1 MASLNRFIS
10 RLGDRGQP
18 FFKLLKKQEK
28 FRWTEEVQRAFDDL
42 KIFLTTLP
50 VLTALASEEPL
61 LLYIAA
67 TTHVVSTA
75 LVVEREE
82 PGHVF
87 KIQRPVYFVRE
98 VLSESKVQYLQ
109 VQKLLYTVLLCS
121 RNLRHYFEAHCISVI
136 TSFPLGDILH
146 NQEATG
152 RIAKWVVELG
162 AQAIDFVPRAAIK
175 SQALADFI
183 AEWTEIQAV
192 LPHEKPEHWIMYFDG
207 SMKLEGAG
215 ARVLFISPK
224 GEQLKYVLQILWKA
238 TNNKAEYEDILHGL
252 RLAASFSI
260 KHLVI
265 YGESFVVVN
274 QVNKDNPQRV

>member
-1 MASLNRFIS
+1 VLHEANPGKITAILKMEPPKCIKDIQKLTGCMASLNRFIS

-42 KIFLTTLP
+42 KIFLTTPP
-50 VLTALASEEPL
+50 VLIAPAGEEPL

-67 TTHVVSTA
+67 TTHVVSAA

-87 KIQRPVYFVRE
+87 KIQRPIYFVRE

-121 RNLRHYFEAHCISVI
+121 RNLHHYFEAHCISVI

-162 AQAIDFVPRAAIK
+162 AQAIVFVPRAAIK

-192 LPHEKPEHWIMYFDG
+192 LPHEKPEH
-207 SMKLEGAG
+207 
-215 ARVLFISPK
+215 
-224 GEQLKYVLQILWKA
+224 
-238 TNNKAEYEDILHGL
+238 
-252 RLAASFSI
+252 
-260 KHLVI
+260 
-265 YGESFVVVN
+265 
-274 QVNKDNPQRV
+274 